1 MFNNKTVLAV
11 NLECTEAPSS
21 LHSSKDL
28 HHDITFH
35 HDVTLQWDDS
45 PIFGFVHP
53 SDLHLTLLY
62 DDSDSD
68 GFDDKCL
75 DILPDRS
82 AGSPPHRWLD
92 YIESMSPN
100 GERFLSLIAQT
111 VPGSP
116 EIICINSVAGCDTHQ
131 VPCSPASPM
140 SSSKQLLIGKDHC
153 TVPDVDN
160 IATESESS
168 DSYDTDHIVF
178 SSNHRTL
185 CASECEAEQSYC
197 VTPAVSVV
205 ETPST
210 EESEHAVF
218 GGTCSQNST
227 VSINAWEPARS
238 VNSCSLTSDHVVPN
252 IEE

>member
-1 MFNNKTVLAV
+1 MLAV
-11 NLECTEAPSS
+11 NLECKEAPSS
-21 LHSSKDL
+21 LYSNKDL
-28 HHDITFH
+28 HHDITFG

-45 PIFGFVHP
+45 PIYGFLHP

-68 GFDDKCL
+68 GVDDNKCL

-82 AGSPPHRWLD
+82 AGSPPHQWLD

-100 GERFLSLIAQT
+100 GGRFLSLIPQT

-116 EIICINSVAGCDTHQ
+116 EIICTNSFAGCDTHQ
-131 VPCSPASPM
+131 VPCSPASPTNN
-140 SSSKQLLIGKDHC
+140 SKQLLIDKDHC

-168 DSYDTDHIVF
+168 DSDDTDHIVF
-178 SSNHRTL
+178 SCNHRTL
-185 CASECEAEQSYC
+185 CASECEAEQSCY
-197 VTPAVSVV
+197 VTPADSDV
-205 ETPST
+205 ESPAIEET
-210 EESEHAVF
+210 EYVVF
-218 GGTCSQNST
+218 GGSQNST

-238 VNSCSLTSDHVVPN
+238 LNSCSLTLDHVVPN